1 MRKELKRELREEIR
15 REMEQIVG
23 SMGMSQQH
31 NPMQQDKA
39 LPTRGRV
46 STKGSCA
53 DNDEDKD
60 EEELQTDIS
69 YL

>member
-31 NPMQQDKA
+31 NPM
-39 LPTRGRV
+39 
-46 STKGSCA
+46 
-53 DNDEDKD
+53 
-60 EEELQTDIS
+60 
-69 YL
+69 